1 MAEKRIYGRS
11 VQKHDVQKNWEKAE
25 NFTPLA
31 GEIIVYDRDENYTYE
46 RFKIG
51 DGTTLVNALPFA
63 DESIIVDS
71 TKVTHGDS
79 FLSNILETYIFNID
93 YETLLAFDTSEIVI
107 GATSTTSV
115 LGRAI
120 LGQMVLA

>member
-31 GEIIVYDRDENYTYE
+31 GEIIIYDRDENYGYE
-46 RFKIG
+46 RVKIG
-51 DGTTLVNALPFA
+51 DGITLVNALPFV
-63 DESIIVDS
+63 DESIVVDS
-71 TKVTHGDS
+71 ARVTHNES
-79 FLSNILETYIFNID
+79 LLSNILETYILNID
-93 YETLLAFDTSEIVI
+93 YDTLLAFDTSEIVAN
-107 GATSTTSV
+107 ATSTTSV
-115 LGRAI
+115 LGQAI